1 MDLTISDILS
11 LVIIGIFAGSTA
23 GMILARKKEGFGRL
37 ANFGLGM
44 IGAVIGD
51 VIVRLFR
58 IDFGLGKIVLR
69 FEDLVAA
76 FISCLIFFA
85 ARHFY
90 KKKKKK
96 KKIDQP

>member
-1 MDLTISDILS
+1 
-11 LVIIGIFAGSTA
+11 
-23 GMILARKKEGFGRL
+23 MILARKKDGFGKL

-51 VIVRLFR
+51 VMVRLFR

-76 FISCLIFFA
+76 FISSLIFFA

-90 KKKKKK
+90 KKKKEK
-96 KKIDQP
+96 KKIDQS